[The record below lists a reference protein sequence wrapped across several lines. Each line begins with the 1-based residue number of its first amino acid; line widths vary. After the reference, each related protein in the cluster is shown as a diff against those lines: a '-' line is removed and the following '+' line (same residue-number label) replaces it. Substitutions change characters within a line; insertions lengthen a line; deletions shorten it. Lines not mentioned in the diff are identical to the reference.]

1 MSVEE
6 ELDHATLATLVQE
19 LCEDVVALRKENA
32 QLKQRIAELE
42 DNGNPTQRLG
52 QSYSLQAEEQR
63 ERDRRSTDI
72 WTKEETKTPEIITA
86 RARDDSG
93 QNRWRRSH

>member
-1 MSVEE
+1 MSVEK
-6 ELDHATLATLVQE
+6 ELDHAALATLVQE

-52 QSYSLQAEEQR
+52 QSYSLRAEEQR
-63 ERDRRSTDI
+63 ERNRRSTDV
-72 WTKEETKTPEIITA
+72 WTKEETKMPEIITA
-86 RARDDSG
+86 RASDDSG
-93 QNRWRRSH
+93 QNRWRRSY